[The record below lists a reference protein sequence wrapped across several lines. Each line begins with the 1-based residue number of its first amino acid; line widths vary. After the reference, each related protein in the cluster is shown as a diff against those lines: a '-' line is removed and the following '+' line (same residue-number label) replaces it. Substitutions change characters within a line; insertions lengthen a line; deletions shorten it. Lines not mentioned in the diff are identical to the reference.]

1 MSNAAKRPPPPPAGY
16 DAIIAAPFGAIGLRC
31 TGEALEEIEYLA
43 SGVEGA
49 PCTAPAREAA
59 AQLRAYLADASHVFD
74 LPLAARGT
82 PFQQRVWQGIA
93 KVPLGQT
100 RSYGQLALELDSAA
114 RAVGQAC
121 GANPFPIVIPCH
133 RVVAASRG
141 FNGGLGG
148 FAHARD
154 GFLLDVKRWLLR
166 HEGALR
172 A

>member
-1 MSNAAKRPPPPPAGY
+1 MNDSTGQGRAFRAAY

-31 TGEALEEIEYLA
+31 NDDAIQEIEYLPTCA
-43 SGVEGA
+43 ELV
-49 PCTAPAREAA
+49 PRTALAREAA
-59 AQLRAYLADASHVFD
+59 AQLRAYLADAGFSFE
-74 LPLAARGT
+74 LPLAACGT
-82 PFQQRVWQGIA
+82 SFQRRVWQEIA
-93 KVPLGQT
+93 TIPIGQS
-100 RSYGQLALELDSAA
+100 RSYGELARQLGSAA

-121 GANPFPIVIPCH
+121 GANLFPVVIPCH

-166 HEGALR
+166 HEGALLG
-172 A
+172 